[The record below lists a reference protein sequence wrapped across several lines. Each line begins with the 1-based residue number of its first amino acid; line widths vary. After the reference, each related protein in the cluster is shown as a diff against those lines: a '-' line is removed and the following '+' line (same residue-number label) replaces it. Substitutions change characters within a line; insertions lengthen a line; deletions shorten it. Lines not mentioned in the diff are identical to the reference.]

1 MNPQY
6 AVEIWSRAHR
16 AWVVDGWCRT
26 RAIAEGFARDAI
38 DLGTRARVRY
48 VAAGM
53 P

>member
-26 RAIAEGFARDAI
+26 REVAEAHARDERAV
-38 DLGTRARVRY
+38 GTRTRVRY